1 GSSWDANTPIILNAS
16 GVPARGHPSTK
27 LQVRWDF
34 DGDWRWETNW
44 STNLTVAHRFASPGV
59 YVVRMMVRD
68 SGGLLTTTSILVV
81 IPEPSDWRAW
91 ALLLG
96 VPSVIFGS
104 MIVAFFAKRYRRVR
118 PPRLG
123 QT

>member
-1 GSSWDANTPIILNAS
+1 VFNAS
-16 GVPARGHPSTK
+16 AVSDREDPRTN
-27 LQVRWDF
+27 LRVRWDF
-34 DGDWRWETNW
+34 DGDWRWDTNW
-44 STNLTVAHRFASPGV
+44 STDLTVSHRFASPGV
-59 YVVRMMVRD
+59 YTVRMIVRD
-68 SGGLLTTTSILVV
+68 SGGLLATASVLVV